1 MSGKLAL
8 KYTGADIEAMKL
20 VANASKDRSLADF
33 QKTVEKYSKQLK
45 EDKIVARHLDTLYQ
59 TMLEQN
65 LCRIIEPYS
74 RVQVRH
80 FFFSSFA
87 FAMMYPSF
95 YLLDSK

>member
-74 RVQVRH
+74 RVQVRQL
-80 FFFSSFA
+80 FFSSFA